1 MNAPRR
7 PDAPQRMSATGTPAA
22 PAGRP
27 LTLDLALTARCPLRC
42 RYCTVEKVPVP
53 ELTALQW
60 RKVMA
65 AIARLRPI
73 ALISLEGGE
82 PFARSDLA
90 MILAAGLEHAA
101 EVKIVT
107 SGTLPIDALPAHLFG
122 HPRLRV
128 EVSVDGPKPVHD
140 YLRDGSHDAAWR
152 FIDAALERG
161 SRLRLR
167 SVVSVFNVQLLEP
180 WLEAVDLRLAGV
192 SASAGYRFDT
202 LIAPEALEPAGGPVT
217 RLALRRYDSAGLLPA
232 PAQVWDL
239 YHRLQ
244 RKPFQA
250 LRFEQTEAFRGCGI
264 GRQPLVSFDPSGR
277 FSFCCEVPRG
287 FGKISETTAQRC
299 LALLDA
305 QTACLPCHGCAHL
318 ADRLCD
324 GCWTGQKCGM
334 VSYWKTGD
342 CRTLLSSV
350 AAPPRCRQSARG

>member
-1 MNAPRR
+1 MH
-7 PDAPQRMSATGTPAA
+7 ATATAN
-22 PAGRP
+22 RP
-27 LTLDLALTARCPLRC
+27 LTLDLALTAHCPLRC
-42 RYCTVEKVPVP
+42 RFCTVEKVPVP

-60 RKVMA
+60 QKVMA

-73 ALISLEGGE
+73 HLISLEGGE
-82 PFARSDLA
+82 PLTRSDLA
-90 MILAAGLEHAA
+90 RILAASLEHAD

-107 SGTLPIDALPAHLFG
+107 SGAVPIDTLPAHLLG
-122 HPRLRV
+122 HPRLLI

-140 YLRDGSHDAAWR
+140 YLRDGSHDTAWG
-152 FIDAALERG
+152 FIDAAMGRG

-167 SVVSVFNVQLLEP
+167 SVVSVFNARLLEP

-232 PAQVWDL
+232 PAEVWDL

-250 LRFEQTEAFRGCGI
+250 LRFEQTEAFRGCGT
-264 GRQPLVSFDPSGR
+264 GRQPIISFDPSGR
-277 FSFCCEVPRG
+277 FSFCCEAPRS
-287 FGKISETTAQRC
+287 FGKIRETTARRC
-299 LALLDA
+299 LELLDA
-305 QTACLPCHGCAHL
+305 QTACLPCHGCTHL
-318 ADRLCD
+318 RDQLCD

-334 VSYWKTGD
+334 VSYWKIGD
-342 CRTLLSSV
+342 CRGLLSSV
-350 AAPPRCRQSARG
+350 ATPPRRRQSVRG